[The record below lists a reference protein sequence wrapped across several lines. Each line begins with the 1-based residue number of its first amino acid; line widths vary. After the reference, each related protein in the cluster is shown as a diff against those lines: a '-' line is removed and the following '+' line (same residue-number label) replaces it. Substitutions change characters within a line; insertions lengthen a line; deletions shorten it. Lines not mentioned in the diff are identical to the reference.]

1 MGLQNEEILQILL
14 KNFNIKEL
22 LNPKLITCLEEELP
36 NFNAVNLT
44 ITVGDDKAID
54 DIITFTHL
62 NPEYVLENKTILDVN
77 KGDTLNKIYAALK
90 KYNER

>member
-14 KNFNIKEL
+14 NDFSIKDL
-22 LNPKLITCLEEELP
+22 LNPELISCLEQELP

-44 ITVGDDKAID
+44 ITVSDDEVID

-62 NPEYVLENKTILDVN
+62 NPDYVKENKAILDVN
-77 KGDTLNKIYAALK
+77 KGATLNKIYAALN